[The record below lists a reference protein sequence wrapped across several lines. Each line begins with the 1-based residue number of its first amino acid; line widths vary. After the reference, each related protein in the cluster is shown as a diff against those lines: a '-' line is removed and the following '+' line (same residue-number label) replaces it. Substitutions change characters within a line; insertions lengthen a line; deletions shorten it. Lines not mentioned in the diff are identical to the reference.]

1 MSDSGNDL
9 VAESFADRNDGLRV
23 TQTDSATCILLTGCL
38 GLDAVDQLDDVLR
51 SLPDESSEAPVLLR
65 ISSTEVEFGASD
77 ALGALLMPRSRLGSR
92 PFAVWADEP
101 LIRRA
106 IPLARL
112 HASPPTSS
120 HSWDAEI
127 PLS

>member
-1 MSDSGNDL
+1 MPDPG
-9 VAESFADRNDGLRV
+9 VSFADISDSDGLRV
-23 TQTDSATCILLTGCL
+23 THTSSATCILMTGCL
-38 GLDAVDQLDDVLR
+38 GLDVLDRLDDVLR
-51 SLPDESSEAPVLLR
+51 ALPDESSADPVLLR
-65 ISSTEVEFGASD
+65 ISSTEVEFGAGD
-77 ALGALLMPRSRLGSR
+77 ALGRLLMPRSRLGAR

-120 HSWDAEI
+120 HSWDAEV
-127 PLS
+127 PVP